1 MRRLRSMRPD
11 PEISKNSPIP
21 PPIRQRP
28 ESPRFASPTA
38 HHHRDAGSR
47 PRNRLNWPNRSIVL
61 WMIFPRLSSHWS
73 GANGRTSRQFTD
85 TDPSCGRTDQAR
97 KNSASGEIQWS
108 KDVSR
113 FHPRRPRGGRVKQ
126 FLRLA
131 CSFHALEIAF
141 FLGGQS
147 SDRQQRVPEV
157 ASDAANPGACP
168 SEFPGGQIH
177 EDQIRPRERNGSE
190 PE

>member
-1 MRRLRSMRPD
+1 MGGLF
-11 PEISKNSPIP
+11 KL
-21 PPIRQRP
+21 
-28 ESPRFASPTA
+28 A
-38 HHHRDAGSR
+38 
-47 PRNRLNWPNRSIVL
+47 
-61 WMIFPRLSSHWS
+61 
-73 GANGRTSRQFTD
+73 RTL
-85 TDPSCGRTDQAR
+85 
-97 KNSASGEIQWS
+97 ASGEIQWS

-113 FHPRRPRGGRVKQ
+113 FHRRRPRGGRVKQ

-157 ASDAANPGACP
+157 ASDAANPGAYP

-190 PE
+190 PELAGHWVQIRPDGRWEALMIRGGLETKR